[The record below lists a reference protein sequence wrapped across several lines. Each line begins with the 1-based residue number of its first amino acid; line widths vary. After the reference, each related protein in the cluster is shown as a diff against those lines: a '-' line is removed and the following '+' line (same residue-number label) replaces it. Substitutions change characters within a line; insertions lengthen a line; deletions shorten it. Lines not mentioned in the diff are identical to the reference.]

1 MLFVMTQIILYKCL
15 TGRARHFIKIFF
27 QQKEK
32 KLVQL
37 HHLAQERIN
46 RNKELL

>member
-1 MLFVMTQIILYKCL
+1 MLFVMVQIMRYECQIW
-15 TGRARHFIKIFF
+15 TVRHFIKIFF